1 MICSLFINIFQMR
14 YLIISGPQGKPNF
27 QMFGVVFKEISLCL
41 ANTFSPMYSIIE
53 YNKTYLLIHDCNDYC
68 IGNLIFWYFVDSQLN
83 QPQTFFILHK
93 EQKRHKMSLVWS
105 LFTIVNCILWNKK
118 MNGHSDQFGESR
130 KWFQLNATEKR
141 ITTKSYKTLYID
153 VVATLENIHVP
164 SV

>member
-53 YNKTYLLIHDCNDYC
+53 YNKTYQNVRLKHAVALS
-68 IGNLIFWYFVDSQLN
+68 F
-83 QPQTFFILHK
+83 LHK
-93 EQKRHKMSLVWS
+93 EQKRHKVSLVWS

-118 MNGHSDQFGESR
+118 MNGHSDQFGKSR